1 MQQQRALDKLSRRLR
16 QRKCRPLA
24 ALLQHK
30 FRPLR
35 VQQQR
40 ALDKLS
46 RRLRQR
52 KFMDKFS
59 RPLAALL
66 QRRLCQHKFRS
77 VRVQQQRAQHKW

>member
-1 MQQQRALDKLSRRLR
+1 MDKFS
-16 QRKCRPLA
+16 RPLA
-24 ALLQHK
+24 ALLQRRLCQHK
-30 FRPLR
+30 LRPLR

-66 QRRLCQHKFRS
+66 QRRLCQHKFRP
-77 VRVQQQRAQHKW
+77 VRAQQQRAHHKW

>member
-1 MQQQRALDKLSRRLR
+1 MDKFSRPRVALLQHKLRPLRVQQQRALDKLSRRLR

-40 ALDKLS
+40 A
-46 RRLRQR
+46 
-52 KFMDKFS
+52 
-59 RPLAALL
+59 
-66 QRRLCQHKFRS
+66 
-77 VRVQQQRAQHKW
+77 QHKW

>member
-1 MQQQRALDKLSRRLR
+1 MDKLS
-16 QRKCRPLA
+16 RPLA
-24 ALLQHK
+24 ALPQHK

-52 KFMDKFS
+52 KLMDKFS

-66 QRRLCQHKFRS
+66 QRWLCQHTFRS
-77 VRVQQQRAQHKW
+77 VRVQQQLAQHKW

>member
-16 QRKCRPLA
+16 L
-24 ALLQHK
+24 
-30 FRPLR
+30 
-35 VQQQR
+35 
-40 ALDKLS
+40 
-46 RRLRQR
+46 R

-66 QRRLCQHKFRS
+66 QRRLRQHKFHS